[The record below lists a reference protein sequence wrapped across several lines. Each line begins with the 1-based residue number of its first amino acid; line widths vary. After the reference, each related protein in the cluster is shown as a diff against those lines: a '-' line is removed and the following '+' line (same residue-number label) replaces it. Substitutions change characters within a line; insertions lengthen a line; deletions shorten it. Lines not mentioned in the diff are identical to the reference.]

1 MDFVSSGQ
9 EKTDPA
15 SMVQRRTSMFD
26 LRTGKPF
33 EIQEKDQFGR
43 CRFVSEFEKL
53 NRIGEGTY
61 GIVYRARDTKTGEI
75 VALKKMRMEREKD
88 GIPVSGLREI
98 TILLACDHENIVPM
112 KEIAVGRSLESMFL
126 VMYYCEQDLAS
137 LLDNMQTP
145 FSESQVKCIMKQ
157 VFRGLRYLHSTF
169 IVHRDLKVSNLLMT
183 DKGCVK
189 IADFGLARYYGLPL
203 KPMTPKV
210 VTLWY
215 RAPELLLNA
224 RTQTTAID
232 MWSSG
237 CILGELLAHKPL
249 LPGKSEI
256 NQLELVIDLLGT
268 PNDSIWPEFSSLPA
282 LQDFT
287 LKQQPYNNL
296 KHKFPWLSAAG
307 LRLLNFLFMY
317 DPTKRA
323 TADECLQSSYFKE
336 APLPCDPKLMPTFPR
351 FRDLST
357 GGTGVSSQGGGGASG
372 QSGSSQSQSQ
382 YSINFGVQQPN
393 VADFLHNFKK

>member
-1 MDFVSSGQ
+1 MDFVSGGQ
-9 EKTDPA
+9 EKTDPG
-15 SMVQRRTSMFD
+15 SGVQRRGAMFD
-26 LRTGKPF
+26 LRTGRPL
-33 EIQEKDQFGR
+33 EIPEKDQFGR

-61 GIVYRARDTKTGEI
+61 GIVYRAKDTKTGEI

-98 TILLACDHENIVPM
+98 TILLACDHENIVKM
-112 KEIAVGRSLESMFL
+112 REIAVGRSLESMFL
-126 VMYYCEQDLAS
+126 VMIYCEQDLAS

-145 FSESQVKCIMKQ
+145 FTESQVKCIMKQ
-157 VFRGLRYLHSTF
+157 VFRGLRYLHSNF

-282 LQDFT
+282 LQEFT

-307 LRLLNFLFMY
+307 LRLLNFLFM
-317 DPTKRA
+317 
-323 TADECLQSSYFKE
+323 
-336 APLPCDPKLMPTFPR
+336 
-351 FRDLST
+351 
-357 GGTGVSSQGGGGASG
+357 
-372 QSGSSQSQSQ
+372 
-382 YSINFGVQQPN
+382 
-393 VADFLHNFKK
+393 

>member
-15 SMVQRRTSMFD
+15 SMVQRRTAMFD

-33 EIQEKDQFGR
+33 EIPEKDQFGR

-357 GGTGVSSQGGGGASG
+357 GSAGASNQGGVASG
-372 QSGSSQSQSQ
+372 QSQSGSTQSQ